1 MLASLFFVEEL
12 KFTILL
18 TKNVKIEI
26 EKNYKKRGESIL
38 SFVRDKFSAK
48 FFLFLL
54 LAFLLIHVPILGN
67 YVKVINTLIHESGH
81 ALIALFG
88 GKVEKISL
96 FMNSEGATYSNQ
108 STWIGSFL
116 TSLAGYTFASFMA
129 FLSFLLIGRKK
140 GTLLIDI
147 LLGLIFLNLI
157 FWVRNPYGIFWL
169 CSFAVAF
176 LFLLIKGSQNLRDNL
191 LLMIASILLVDSVQS
206 AYEILYI
213 SVFQPQAAGD
223 AANLAQ
229 LTVIIPAPIWGIFFF
244 LQALWYCYF
253 GLKRGYYKLGN

>member
-1 MLASLFFVEEL
+1 M
-12 KFTILL
+12 
-18 TKNVKIEI
+18 
-26 EKNYKKRGESIL
+26 

-48 FFLFLL
+48 FFLFLV

-81 ALIALFG
+81 ALIALLG
-88 GKVEKISL
+88 GNVETISL
-96 FMNSEGATYSNQ
+96 FMNSEGATISSQ
-108 STWIGSFL
+108 STWIGSFF

-140 GTLLIDI
+140 ETLLIDI
-147 LLGLIFLNLI
+147 LLGFIFLNLI

-169 CSFAVAF
+169 CSFAAAF
-176 LFLLIKGSQNLRDNL
+176 LFLLIKGSKSLRKNL
-191 LLMIASILLVDSVQS
+191 LLLIAAILLVDSVQS

-213 SVFQPQAAGD
+213 SVLQPNAAGD

-229 LTVIIPAPIWGIFFF
+229 LTGIIPAPLWGLFFF
-244 LQALWYCYF
+244 LQALWFCYN
-253 GLKRGYYKLGN
+253 GIKRGYFKLGN